1 MAARQVPFQMSV
13 DCVFKI
19 KILSFYWDL
28 GILYGIAFKSRHLGV
43 DWITSEDDVPFR
55 LGMWDKGSLFGR

>member
-1 MAARQVPFQMSV
+1 MSV

-43 DWITSEDDVPFR
+43 DWITSEEDVLFR